1 MEKIKN
7 HKNAY
12 ERALQCARIIKKSS
26 NLTLTVDEILETIFP
41 ELAISEYEQT
51 RRELICFIE
60 ESHDPRFVGNRE
72 LKERFLKWLD
82 DLSEERE
89 TNC

>member
-7 HKNAY
+7 YKMAY
-12 ERALQCARIIKKSS
+12 EKAIRRAKIIKKSS
-26 NLTLTVDEILETIFP
+26 NLTLTVNEILETIFP

-60 ESHDPRFVGNRE
+60 ESRDPRFVGNRE
-72 LKERFLKWLD
+72 LKERFLEWLD
-82 DLSEERE
+82 GLSEECE

>member
-7 HKNAY
+7 HKTAY
-12 ERALQCARIIKKSS
+12 EEALRRARIIKKSS
-26 NLTLTVDEILETIFP
+26 NLTLTADEIVETIFP

-51 RRELICFIE
+51 RRELINFIE
-60 ESHDPRFVGNRE
+60 ESRDPRFVGNRE

-82 DLSEERE
+82 GLSEERE

>member
-1 MEKIKN
+1 MKHITNYKT
-7 HKNAY
+7 AY
-12 ERALQCARIIKKSS
+12 KEALERARTSKPCK
-26 NLTLTVDEILETIFP
+26 NLTIEEVVNIIFP
-41 ELAISEYEQT
+41 ELALSEYEQT

-60 ESHDPRFVGNRE
+60 ESHDPSFVGNRE

>member
-7 HKNAY
+7 YKNAY

-41 ELAISEYEQT
+41 ELALSEYEQT

-60 ESHDPRFVGNRE
+60 ESRDPRFVGNRE

-82 DLSEERE
+82 DLSEECE